1 MTDGDS
7 MSVNNLRDS
16 ANGTFVTLI
25 TSPST
30 VFLLLSTRR
39 KIHTDNG
46 KKTVVLYQQF
56 RFSRRGHSAESDPI
70 HRNDFPKGTPVS
82 ETSVEKTVVVLLELF
97 SESLIDDDAVF
108 AKKTPLAKAE
118 AEGNLFSHPG
128 RSSYEIAK
136 MHNQQHCARGYSH
149 HRYNNREGSPQ
160 TNH

>member
-1 MTDGDS
+1 MTPCQSTTCATPQTGPS
-7 MSVNNLRDS
+7 SPW
-16 ANGTFVTLI
+16 TI
-25 TSPST
+25 TSPSQYSYSCQPGGK
-30 VFLLLSTRR
+30 STLTTAR
-39 KIHTDNG
+39 KQSCCTSNFVSLVAV
-46 KKTVVLYQQF
+46 TQQKVIP
-56 RFSRRGHSAESDPI
+56 STGTT
-70 HRNDFPKGTPVS
+70 FPKGTPVS
-82 ETSVEKTVVVLLELF
+82 ETSVEKTVVILLELF

-118 AEGNLFSHPG
+118 AEGNLFSQTG